1 MQTEV
6 IQNYFYLIPRNIFAF
21 LTSSAQWPY
30 KGPVKVN
37 SLFRQGF
44 LSVFHTYYRGL
55 FFFFFST
62 SCTGS
67 LYK

>member
-21 LTSSAQWPY
+21 LTSSAHWPY

-44 LSVFHTYYRGL
+44 LSVFHTY
-55 FFFFFST
+55 
-62 SCTGS
+62 
-67 LYK
+67 